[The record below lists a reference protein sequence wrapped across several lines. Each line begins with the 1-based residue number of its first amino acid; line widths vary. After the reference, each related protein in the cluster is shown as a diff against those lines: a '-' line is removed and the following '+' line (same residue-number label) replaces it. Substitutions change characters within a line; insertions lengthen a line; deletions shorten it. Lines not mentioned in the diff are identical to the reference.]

1 MQKDAVKWCDFEC
14 RGADT
19 PVSASEGPAL
29 SSGAIVSIVVASLF
43 IILIFIDLSCYLV
56 NRTGLLMVIC
66 EKTRG
71 SKTSDEDAKLGSDEK
86 EPLKEGDKQPTI
98 QGSIKKETSVDFDM
112 KKSISRTSFV
122 GKDSAV

>member
-1 MQKDAVKWCDFEC
+1 FSGV
-14 RGADT
+14 DT
-19 PVSASEGPAL
+19 PVSATEGFSL
-29 SSGAIVSIVVASLF
+29 TSGAIVSIVVASLF
-43 IILIFIDLSCYLV
+43 VILIFIDLSCYLV

-71 SKTSDEDAKLGSDEK
+71 SKTSDEDAKLGSEEK
-86 EPLKEGDKQPTI
+86 EPLKEAAKEPTI